1 MDAYRVPHGALKKLM
16 VAGGVVYVAERFTA
30 RDNVVVTPCVTRL
43 DGSASHE
50 LAGPRLV
57 LGLVAQNL
65 TDRRYVTSGNGGI
78 FFAGPTR
85 RVAVQL
91 TSMF

>member
-1 MDAYRVPHGALKKLM
+1 M
-16 VAGGVVYVAERFTA
+16 VAGGIVYVAERFTA
-30 RDNVVVTPCVTRL
+30 RDNAFVVPAFTRL
-43 DGSASHE
+43 DGSASYE

-78 FFAGPTR
+78 FFVGPTR

>member
-1 MDAYRVPHGALKKLM
+1 M

-30 RDNVVVTPCVTRL
+30 RDNAVVVPAFTRL
-43 DGSASHE
+43 DGSASYE

-78 FFAGPTR
+78 FFVGPTR